1 MLAAITGE
9 FRLSAFFKAFFSLSI
24 NYISDCR
31 VTLTMITKFQG
42 VESGWACLKVMIWV
56 KFVTFE
62 SKSWFLDSW
71 GGTLKEEQAG
81 MLKEEM

>member
-42 VESGWACLKVMIWV
+42 VESG
-56 KFVTFE
+56 
-62 SKSWFLDSW
+62 
-71 GGTLKEEQAG
+71 
-81 MLKEEM
+81 